1 MKNTNTVSSIIM
13 LSAGMIAVLC
23 CILLQYPLET
33 TLITVVTV
41 LFIFM
46 IVGFIAQKIIND
58 MTKEAEERFRIL
70 EEKRKAEE
78 AAAAAALEEAELAA
92 QAEAEK
98 QKVEAEEGNPVFYD
112 AMSESI
118 MYSEQSESIQE

>member
-1 MKNTNTVSSIIM
+1 MKNIVSSIIM
-13 LSAGMIAVLC
+13 LSAGMVAILC
-23 CILLQYPLET
+23 CILLRYSLES
-33 TLITVVTV
+33 TLIVMVTV
-41 LFIFM
+41 LFVFM

-92 QAEAEK
+92 QAEDDRQATEI
-98 QKVEAEEGNPVFYD
+98 EEGNPVFYD
-112 AMSESI
+112 ELSEVI
-118 MYSEQSESIQE
+118 PSEQSESMQE

>member
-1 MKNTNTVSSIIM
+1 MKNTVSSIIM
-13 LSAGMIAVLC
+13 LSAGMVAVIC
-23 CILLQYPLET
+23 CILLKFPLET
-33 TLITVVTV
+33 TLITMVTV

-58 MTKEAEERFRIL
+58 MTREAEERFRIL

-98 QKVEAEEGNPVFYD
+98 QAAEVEEGNPVLYD
-112 AMSESI
+112 EMSELI
-118 MYSEQSESIQE
+118 RSEQSESIQE

>member
-1 MKNTNTVSSIIM
+1 MKNIVSSIIM
-13 LSAGMIAVLC
+13 LSAGMVAILC
-23 CILLQYPLET
+23 CILLRYSLES
-33 TLITVVTV
+33 TLIVMVTV
-41 LFIFM
+41 LFVFM

-92 QAEAEK
+92 QAEADRQATEI
-98 QKVEAEEGNPVFYD
+98 EEGNPVFYD
-112 AMSESI
+112 ELSEGGHC
-118 MYSEQSESIQE
+118 